1 MQNVDITRWCGA
13 AIPRKTPKR
22 VEKGSKAKCGLCSVT
37 ERPKRLLEQV
47 REAIRY
53 RHYSYRTE
61 KSYVR
66 WIKRYIYFHNK
77 RHPREM
83 GAPELE
89 SFLSSLAN
97 KDHVA
102 ASTQNQALSALLF
115 LYRHV
120 LAIDLPWLTDMERAR
135 RPARLP
141 TVLTRDEVARVLAQL
156 HGTNRLIASLLYS
169 AGLRLIEALR
179 LRVKDLEFD
188 YRQIIVRDGKGRK
201 DRATVLPDIL
211 IPLLREQLVG
221 ARALHERDLRVGL
234 GAVYLPYA
242 LARKYP
248 KAAHLWHW
256 QYVFPSARRS
266 RSPRDGVWRR
276 HHRHATAVQ
285 RAVGSAV
292 RAAGLSKPAS
302 CHTLRHS
309 FATHL
314 LEDGYDIR
322 TVQELL
328 GHTDVRTTMLYTHVM
343 RRGAGGVISPLK

>member
-1 MQNVDITRWCGA
+1 MER
-13 AIPRKTPKR
+13 
-22 VEKGSKAKCGLCSVT
+22 
-37 ERPKRLLEQV
+37 RPKRLLEQV

-61 KSYVR
+61 KAYIG
-66 WIKRYIYFHNK
+66 WIKRYIYFHDK

-89 SFLSSLAN
+89 AFLSSLAC
-97 KDHVA
+97 KDRVA

-120 LAIDLPWLTDMERAR
+120 LDIELPWLSEVERAR
-135 RPARLP
+135 RPVRIP
-141 TVLTRDEVARVLAQL
+141 TVLTREEARRVIDCLR
-156 HGTNRLIASLLYS
+156 GTNRLVASLLYGS
-169 AGLRLIEALR
+169 GLRLIEALR

-188 YRQIIVRDGKGRK
+188 YGQIIVRDAKGRK
-201 DRATVLPDIL
+201 DRVTVLPDVL
-211 IPLLREQLVG
+211 IPLLHDQLAG
-221 ARALHERDLRVGL
+221 ARALHEGDLGLGL

-248 KAAHLWHW
+248 QAACEWHW
-256 QYVFPSARRS
+256 QYIFPSSRRS
-266 RSPRDGVWRR
+266 KSPRDGVVRR
-276 HHRHATAVQ
+276 HHRHPTTIQQAVN
-285 RAVGSAV
+285 SAV
-292 RAAGLSKPAS
+292 KAAGLHKPAS
-302 CHTLRHS
+302 CHTFRHS

-328 GHTDVRTTMLYTHVM
+328 GHSEVRTTMIYTHVM
-343 RRGAGGVISPLK
+343 RRGAGGVISPLR